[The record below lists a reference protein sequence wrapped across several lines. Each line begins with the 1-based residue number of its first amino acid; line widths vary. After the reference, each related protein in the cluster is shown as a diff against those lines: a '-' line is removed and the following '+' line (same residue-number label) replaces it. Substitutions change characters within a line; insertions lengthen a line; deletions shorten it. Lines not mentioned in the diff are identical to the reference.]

1 MLIFNLIV
9 TDLIT
14 TLATWRIVSNLL
26 VTMTKQLKRK
36 QMVTD
41 LDTTL
46 AALADPTRRHVVELL
61 REHPRRAGEL
71 AAACAL
77 SGPAMSRH
85 LRVLRASGLVK
96 VDVAEEQVEQDARL
110 RVYRLRPEP
119 FVDLQVW
126 LEQVQAFW
134 TDQLEAFKAHVE
146 RTQKGEHL

>member
-1 MLIFNLIV
+1 MKN
-9 TDLIT
+9 
-14 TLATWRIVSNLL
+14 
-26 VTMTKQLKRK
+26 
-36 QMVTD
+36 D

-46 AALADPTRRHVVELL
+46 AALADPTRRQVDELL
-61 REHPRRAGEL
+61 RERPRRAGEL
-71 AAACAL
+71 AAACAM

-96 VDVAEEQVEQDARL
+96 VNVEEEQVEQDARL

-146 RTQKGEHL
+146 RAQKGEPT

>member
-1 MLIFNLIV
+1 
-9 TDLIT
+9 
-14 TLATWRIVSNLL
+14 
-26 VTMTKQLKRK
+26 
-36 QMVTD
+36 MVTN

-61 REHPRRAGEL
+61 RERPRRAGEL

-77 SGPAMSRH
+77 SGPATSRH

-96 VDVAEEQVEQDARL
+96 VDVDEEQVEQDARL

-119 FVDLQVW
+119 FVNLQAW
-126 LEQVQAFW
+126 LDQVQAFW

-146 RTQKGEHL
+146 RTQKGEDV